1 MSDPAARQAAP
12 DGPRRWPHALT
23 GRPVLR
29 ALAVALLVVLVS
41 LGALAAYGRVQQLFG
56 GGAAPPTITHDLVV
70 QQVRS
75 VAKLVTSEATV
86 RDVVVYEQT
95 RYTATKRALLV
106 VTGRVLAGM
115 DLDSTAAGGGAD
127 VRIDH
132 AARRISVSLP
142 PAELLAVEVVN
153 VRTYDESAGL
163 INPFRSADRDE
174 IQRQVRLQLERA
186 GNDSGL
192 LAQADRSAVALLQS
206 LLARDGYTVD
216 VTVRGRKV
224 VLPTG

>member
-1 MSDPAARQAAP
+1 MP
-12 DGPRRWPHALT
+12 
-23 GRPVLR
+23 PVR
-29 ALAVALLVVLVS
+29 TLLVVGLAVLVAAGG
-41 LGALAAYGRVQQLFG
+41 LATYRRAGALFGPPEPARV
-56 GGAAPPTITHDLVV
+56 THDLVV
-70 QQVRS
+70 QQIRS

-95 RYTATKRALLV
+95 RFTATKRALLV
-106 VTGRVLAGM
+106 VTGRVLAGI

-132 AARRISVSLP
+132 EARRISVSLP

-153 VRTYDESAGL
+153 VRTYDERAGL
-163 INPFRSADRDE
+163 INPFRPADRDE

-186 GNDSGL
+186 GRDMGL
-192 LAQADRSAVALLQS
+192 LELANRSAVALLQS

-216 VTVRGRKV
+216 VTIRGRAV
-224 VLPTG
+224 ELPRG

>member
-1 MSDPAARQAAP
+1 MSDPVARQTAREAAP
-12 DGPRRWPHALT
+12 RWPHALA

-29 ALAVALLVVLVS
+29 ALAAALLVVLVL
-41 LGALAAYGRVQQLFG
+41 LGAMAAYGRMQRLLG
-56 GGAAPPTITHDLVV
+56 LRAAPATITHDLVV

-95 RYTATKRALLV
+95 RFTATKRALLV

-115 DLDSTAAGGGAD
+115 DLDSTSAGGGAE

-163 INPFRSADRDE
+163 INPFRPADRDE

-186 GNDSGL
+186 GNESGL

-216 VTVRGRKV
+216 VSVRGRSV